1 MATPTPFGKEL
12 RMLRLERGETMA
24 SMAGKLGRSAGF
36 LSSVETGRKP
46 VPEKLVDEVVECYS
60 LGEATSMRLH
70 QLAQASTGVFKLSPV
85 DDKGYTLVSAFAR
98 KFDSLSDD
106 QQSKIL
112 NILEEE

>member
-12 RMLRLERGETMA
+12 RMLRLDRGETMA

-46 VPEKLVDEVVECYS
+46 VPAKLVDEVVGCYS
-60 LGEATSMRLH
+60 LGEATAAKLH
-70 QLAQASTGVFKLSPV
+70 QLAQTSTGVFKLSPL
-85 DDKGYTLVSAFAR
+85 DDKAYALASAFAR

-106 QQSKIL
+106 QQNKIL
-112 NILEEE
+112 NILGEE